1 MTCPVAANS
10 DIRRV
15 RLGCNVRIGAELIFH
30 GTPRVSTR
38 PRQAAMKCVTIV
50 LLAIVLYPLSYAP
63 TLRIVRDFNLVS
75 VSNPFGVHDGGELP
89 VYQPADWIID
99 RTPMRKPMLVW
110 ADLFGVRSDFE
121 YAATNRESA
130 RESARGDGEWVDLH

>member
-1 MTCPVAANS
+1 M
-10 DIRRV
+10 
-15 RLGCNVRIGAELIFH
+15 
-30 GTPRVSTR
+30 STR